1 MAFFE
6 EDGEI
11 TTFRDRRP
19 IEDRDA
25 LPGNFENS
33 RAYSRL
39 YDPQGELE
47 YTNLPENAA
56 QLELANLVRARNKH
70 LRNAESEAVEF
81 REALKRVQYW
91 QHAGR
96 YIIPKQNTFAAHLA
110 LVREGNQV
118 DIQFDPKTYLYF
130 DKVIVEH
137 ANKPELF
144 NPNHPDYQKY
154 ASLREN
160 LAVMRNDLMGDYMD
174 DGSFDPGDE
183 KYLPL
188 LAQIAAEI
196 GDALN
201 ADNKFKKVVF
211 PSIDTKTVNVEGEGA
226 AYLYEFLLKRQVPE
240 TTLGNGWAA
249 LREFVGMPRNQ
260 WKLPPIEFT
269 AYSTKGLNALPPVD
283 EMTNISAHELRRRAV
298 EQAEEIKAISD
309 PTDTHLI
316 NEITSPERREA
327 IKHGKTIIEW
337 LKNIQ
342 FSEKS
347 LQDFVDSGRP
357 GEQNTEKD
365 AMNTLVD
372 AYYNVM
378 DTAVHSKPS
387 ILENEKI
394 QAANKVLEAVEHSIE
409 LMAKLENPH
418 SHEDAMDIG
427 AAPDNWDDLSK
438 ETVERLMTRIKDGL
452 EHAIAEIELQQDE
465 VDQAREAFADQ
476 QVDEA
481 LSMQKSYMAKRARKQ
496 KGANQQQRIDR
507 ALRADDQAAGQG
519 AYADD
524 DDDAIRIARQ
534 KVKTD
539 STIQAARRTKQG
551 DNTTKN
557 AKDKAADE
565 SMETKIAMDKAMNK
579 NMGGKTTGAIPANGE
594 LVKQLGKNLMH
605 MQQQA
610 NVAASEIADVK
621 GGGIGTGES
630 HTDRQDS
637 KTNLTNKNKP
647 QIG

>member
-1 MAFFE
+1 MA
-6 EDGEI
+6 
-11 TTFRDRRP
+11 
-19 IEDRDA
+19 
-25 LPGNFENS
+25 
-33 RAYSRL
+33 
-39 YDPQGELE
+39 
-47 YTNLPENAA
+47 
-56 QLELANLVRARNKH
+56 
-70 LRNAESEAVEF
+70 
-81 REALKRVQYW
+81 
-91 QHAGR
+91 
-96 YIIPKQNTFAAHLA
+96 
-110 LVREGNQV
+110 
-118 DIQFDPKTYLYF
+118 
-130 DKVIVEH
+130 
-137 ANKPELF
+137 
-144 NPNHPDYQKY
+144 
-154 ASLREN
+154 
-160 LAVMRNDLMGDYMD
+160 
-174 DGSFDPGDE
+174 
-183 KYLPL
+183 
-188 LAQIAAEI
+188 
-196 GDALN
+196 
-201 ADNKFKKVVF
+201 
-211 PSIDTKTVNVEGEGA
+211 
-226 AYLYEFLLKRQVPE
+226 
-240 TTLGNGWAA
+240 
-249 LREFVGMPRNQ
+249 
-260 WKLPPIEFT
+260 
-269 AYSTKGLNALPPVD
+269 
-283 EMTNISAHELRRRAV
+283 NISAHELRRRAV
-298 EQAEEIKAISD
+298 EQAEEIKAIID

-316 NEITSPERREA
+316 NEVTSPERREA
-327 IKHGKTIIEW
+327 VKHGKTIIEW

-357 GEQNTEKD
+357 GEPNTEKD